1 MFNGMY
7 VNDYGEK
14 NNFRMKAYHRMD
26 IGIQFHKAKRW
37 GERIWEISFYN
48 LYNRKNPFYYYTENR
63 FDESTG
69 KVIWFAEAGK
79 PIPHNSIIYLFIQ
92 VLK

>member
-7 VNDYGEK
+7 VNDYEEK

-26 IGIQFHKAKRW
+26 IGIQFHKPKRW

-48 LYNRKNPFYYYTENR
+48 LYNRKNPFYYYTENN

-69 KVIWFAEAGK
+69 KVYGLLKQVSLF
-79 PIPHNSIIYLFIQ
+79 PIIPSFTYSFRF
-92 VLK
+92 